1 MGRKKKPGKKKPLQ
15 PTALTKEEDC
25 LVTSILEGY
34 ETSDPAEIVARVPDL
49 PMARA
54 VAERLCLGSEPSIS
68 LLLALKERFEDKQIN
83 KTIKREFFKLK
94 QKGVVVEEP
103 FETVDSPNFEI
114 RLHEENKSEAFVG
127 PILNMFGSRAVL
139 ITHFKGAK
147 GRHVGMGLV
156 SDEDGIHD
164 FFYGATGKKR
174 LTEMKD
180 RLSENAGPMVETSL
194 AHAAT
199 IMETAYSRH
208 IELHPGAPTDYFELR
223 PWFLLNIPILEHAA
237 IYDFIPEGQLTNKII
252 TDSQLDRLFKHGLM
266 ESWVIELARLKPF
279 LEELI
284 KMDDSSI
291 ILSEQQKSDQARRI
305 RENCIENLFPE
316 TERALLKCR
325 LEEMAYFYFK
335 QGEEDFCRLCLDAG
349 FSLAQE
355 DRHGI
360 KNPVLSY
367 IVSRS
372 IALYMD
378 LAKGDK
384 PGYSAPAGNSTSSI
398 ILA

>member
-1 MGRKKKPGKKKPLQ
+1 
-15 PTALTKEEDC
+15 
-25 LVTSILEGY
+25 
-34 ETSDPAEIVARVPDL
+34 
-49 PMARA
+49 
-54 VAERLCLGSEPSIS
+54 
-68 LLLALKERFEDKQIN
+68 
-83 KTIKREFFKLK
+83 
-94 QKGVVVEEP
+94 
-103 FETVDSPNFEI
+103 
-114 RLHEENKSEAFVG
+114 
-127 PILNMFGSRAVL
+127 
-139 ITHFKGAK
+139 
-147 GRHVGMGLV
+147 
-156 SDEDGIHD
+156 
-164 FFYGATGKKR
+164 
-174 LTEMKD
+174 
-180 RLSENAGPMVETSL
+180 
-194 AHAAT
+194 
-199 IMETAYSRH
+199 
-208 IELHPGAPTDYFELR
+208 
-223 PWFLLNIPILEHAA
+223 
-237 IYDFIPEGQLTNKII
+237 
-252 TDSQLDRLFKHGLM
+252 
-266 ESWVIELARLKPF
+266 
-279 LEELI
+279 
-284 KMDDSSI
+284 MDDSSI